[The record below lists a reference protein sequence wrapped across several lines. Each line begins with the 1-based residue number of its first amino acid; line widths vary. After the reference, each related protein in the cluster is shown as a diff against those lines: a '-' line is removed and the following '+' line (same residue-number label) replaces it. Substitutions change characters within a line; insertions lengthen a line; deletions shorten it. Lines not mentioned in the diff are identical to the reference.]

1 MNTTASEAQQWSV
14 SQVSDWLNAQGL
26 GSYATA
32 FADKGID
39 GIIYNQSAHHSCVTQ
54 LSSGDALLKLDRRTV
69 GPFNLSIPHWKKLEF
84 LLHKFKENEENEQKK
99 KQDDERTVILDFT
112 LLTTRC
118 VISNVMLRSPLRS

>member
-1 MNTTASEAQQWSV
+1 MEKKEKATSQKSQFAPFSRPREFEWGRGIEGEKEHFMNTTVSEAQQWSV

-54 LSSGDALLKLDRRTV
+54 LS
-69 GPFNLSIPHWKKLEF
+69 
-84 LLHKFKENEENEQKK
+84 
-99 KQDDERTVILDFT
+99 
-112 LLTTRC
+112 
-118 VISNVMLRSPLRS
+118 